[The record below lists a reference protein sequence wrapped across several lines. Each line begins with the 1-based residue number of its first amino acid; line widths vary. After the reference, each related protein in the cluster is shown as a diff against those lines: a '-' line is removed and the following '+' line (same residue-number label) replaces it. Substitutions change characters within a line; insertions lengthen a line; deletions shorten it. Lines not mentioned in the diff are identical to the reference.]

1 MGTTTALVTFDE
13 FERLPDEECKLE
25 LIDGEVLRMPP
36 AEYRHTLISLRIYDF
51 LKEALRILHGKGQ
64 ARDLGQVL
72 HEGGYRLGH
81 NWLIPDVSITH
92 AGQTARKY
100 LEGAPA
106 LAIEVISES
115 NTARMMHRKVRKYF
129 ESGCREAWV
138 FYPETAS
145 VLVHS
150 GKTAVER
157 EGLLTSDLL
166 PGVSI
171 DLAPIFA

>member
-1 MGTTTALVTFDE
+1 
-13 FERLPDEECKLE
+13 

-36 AEYRHTLISLRIYDF
+36 AEFRHTLISLRIYDF
-51 LKEALRILHGKGQ
+51 LKEALRILHGQSQ
-64 ARDLGQVL
+64 ARDLGLVL
-72 HEGGYRLGH
+72 HEGGYRMGH

-92 AGQTARKY
+92 ASQNSGRY

-106 LAIEVISES
+106 LAIEAISES
-115 NTARMMHRKVRKYF
+115 NTARMMHRKVRKYL
-129 ESGCREAWV
+129 ENGCREVWV

-157 EGLLTSDLL
+157 DCVLTSDLL
-166 PGVSI
+166 PGITV
-171 DLAPIFA
+171 DLAPIFAG